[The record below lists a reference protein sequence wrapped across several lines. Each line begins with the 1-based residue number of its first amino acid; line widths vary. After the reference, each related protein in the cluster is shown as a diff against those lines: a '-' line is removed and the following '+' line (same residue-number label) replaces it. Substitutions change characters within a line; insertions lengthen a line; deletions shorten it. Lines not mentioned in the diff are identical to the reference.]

1 VANRTARY
9 RRTIHYVAT
18 MPRAGDSGVRECRQL
33 FHDFART
40 ADAPLYAEL
49 AEGIAEDDEVAS
61 LLLAAPPSQRLPV
74 LLFAAV
80 HWMLL
85 TDPSDP
91 LARFY
96 PNLTAAG
103 DVPTT
108 GAFPAFRAFCGAR
121 ADELA
126 ELLRTRRTQTNEIGR
141 TALFVPPLGQ
151 LATEC
156 GALAHVDVG
165 ASAGLNL
172 LIDHYDFEY
181 CPGGAVAA
189 GSAVTI
195 TCGTRGPVP
204 VPAGHPPVAASIGLD
219 MNPIDVRDP
228 DQARWLEACVWPDQV
243 VRFERLRAAIA
254 IAIRIGVDVRRGD
267 ATAAVAG
274 LLTEAASSGHP
285 VVTTSWM
292 LNYFSAAA
300 RQRFVAA
307 LDEAAES
314 IDFTWLYAES
324 PPLCPELPG
333 MPPARSGVKQPTAL
347 VVVRWRRG
355 RRDAV
360 HLGDAHPH
368 GRWLHWV

>member
-1 VANRTARY
+1 MSPAD
-9 RRTIHYVAT
+9 
-18 MPRAGDSGVRECRQL
+18 DSGVAECRRL

-40 ADAPLYAEL
+40 ADAPLYATL
-49 AEGIAEDDEVAS
+49 AAGIAEDDEVAA
-61 LLLAAPPSQRLPV
+61 LLLAAPLAQRLPV

-91 LARFY
+91 LARYY

-108 GAFPAFRAFCGAR
+108 GALPAFRAFCR
-121 ADELA
+121 AHTDELA

-141 TALFVPPLGQ
+141 TALFLPPLGQ
-151 LATEC
+151 LATEH
-156 GALAHVDVG
+156 GALAQVDVG
-165 ASAGLNL
+165 ASAGLNM

-181 CPGGAVAA
+181 TPGGTVAA
-189 GSAVTI
+189 GSTVAI
-195 TCGTRGPVP
+195 SCDTRGPVP
-204 VPAGHPPVAASIGLD
+204 VPAVHPPIALSIGVD
-219 MNPIDVRDP
+219 TNPIDVRDP

-243 VRFERLRAAIA
+243 VRFERLRAAIE

-267 ATAAVAG
+267 ANAAVAG
-274 LLTEAASSGHP
+274 VLTEAAAAGHP
-285 VVTTSWM
+285 VVVTSWV

-300 RQRFVAA
+300 RQQFVAA

-314 IDFTWLYAES
+314 IDFSWLYAES

-333 MPPARSGVKQPTAL
+333 MPPARAGLQQPTAL

>member
-1 VANRTARY
+1 MSPAD
-9 RRTIHYVAT
+9 
-18 MPRAGDSGVRECRQL
+18 DSAVPECRQL

-40 ADAPLYAEL
+40 ADAPLYA
-49 AEGIAEDDEVAS
+49 AIAAGIAEDDEVATM
-61 LLLAAPPSQRLPV
+61 LLAAPPPQRLPV

-85 TDPSDP
+85 TDPSVP

-96 PNLTAAG
+96 PNLTDTGDAPAAE
-103 DVPTT
+103 
-108 GAFPAFRAFCGAR
+108 AFPAFRAFCR
-121 ADELA
+121 DHADELD

-141 TALFVPPLGQ
+141 TALFVPPLAQ
-151 LATEC
+151 LAGER
-156 GALAHVDVG
+156 GVLAQVDVG

-172 LIDHYDFEY
+172 LIDHYDFAY
-181 CPGGAVAA
+181 SPGGTLTA
-189 GSAVTI
+189 GSTVTI
-195 TCGTRGPVP
+195 TCGTRGDVP
-204 VPAGHPPVAASIGLD
+204 VPAVHPPIAASIGVD
-219 MNPIDVRDP
+219 TNPIDVRDA

-243 VRFERLRAAIA
+243 VRFERLRAAIE
-254 IAIRIGVDVRRGD
+254 IAIRVGVDVRRGD

-274 LLTEAASSGHP
+274 LVAEAAASGHP
-285 VVTTSWM
+285 VVTTSWV

-300 RQRFVAA
+300 RQQFVAA

-314 IDFTWLYAES
+314 IDFSWIYVES

-333 MPPARSGVKQPTAL
+333 MPPARSGAKQPTAL
-347 VVVRWRRG
+347 VVVRWHRG